1 VPLGHQYGISVP
13 WLSLIWS
20 LIFVNFSPPYPSQ
33 KIKNDAAGRGWFSNM
48 GAILAVKTEL
58 GMTDHELTT

>member
-1 VPLGHQYGISVP
+1 M
-13 WLSLIWS
+13 
-20 LIFVNFSPPYPSQ
+20 FVFDMVTDFCQLFTIPYPTQ